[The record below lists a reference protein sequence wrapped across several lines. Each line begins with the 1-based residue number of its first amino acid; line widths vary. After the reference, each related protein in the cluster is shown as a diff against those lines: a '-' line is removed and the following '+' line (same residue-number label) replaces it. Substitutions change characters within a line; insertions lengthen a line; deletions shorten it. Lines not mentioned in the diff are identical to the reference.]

1 LGGLLFPEA
10 FLTATRQYVSQHNSW
25 SLEELELKIQLHD
38 NNMVDE
44 NSFLIKG
51 MYIEGATWSSSTR
64 QLGITNEISS

>member
-1 LGGLLFPEA
+1 MGGLLFPEA